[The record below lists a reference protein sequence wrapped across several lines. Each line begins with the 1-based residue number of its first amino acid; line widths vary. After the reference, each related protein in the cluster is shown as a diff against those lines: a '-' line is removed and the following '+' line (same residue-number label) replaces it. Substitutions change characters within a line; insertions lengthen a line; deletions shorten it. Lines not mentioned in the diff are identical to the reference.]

1 MITPETV
8 EPPFQPD
15 RITGE
20 RSTDVPR
27 PPQTITGLSQQH
39 SAYRRIIR
47 ICEDVAGAALHGA
60 DVGELTSILAR
71 ITMKTIVLLNPA
83 LELRCHAVGHGS
95 SPDNPE
101 WDPGDRVIARLLDSL
116 ETEHLPLRVPAIP
129 DSILTHGC
137 LATPITFGET
147 TLGYLLVMGS
157 GDSRDA
163 DDVNLVIASYVATLF
178 ALTLAH
184 ERTSAD
190 LGRRY
195 QAATVDSL
203 VSGHFLDLADARRK
217 THILGLAGNQRY
229 RIAVIRAQVAQQRS
243 HSLTSGEVDELI
255 EAITGSVVGAV
266 GAARDSSLVLI
277 LPEGLDGTTHQDHV
291 AAGMRAAMT
300 RLEARQS
307 WPSGTALTCGISE
320 STRWP
325 DRAPLLLQ
333 QAETAIEIG
342 TRIGRAGQIV
352 PYDSLGIYKLLLQI
366 GDIQQLRQFAEE
378 VLGPLINYDA
388 SHKVDLV
395 RTLSVYLGQR
405 ESLKRTARKLQVH
418 TNTVSY
424 RLQRIEQL
432 SRLDLADPDDQLL
445 AHISIKI
452 IEAQRTNTRRHDQLS
467 DVGCQ

>member
-1 MITPETV
+1 MIMPKTADPPVQPEG
-8 EPPFQPD
+8 
-15 RITGE
+15 ITGE
-20 RSTDVPR
+20 RATGPRR
-27 PPQTITGLSQQH
+27 PPQTITGLSRQN
-39 SAYRRIIR
+39 SAYRRLIR
-47 ICEDVAGAALHGA
+47 ICEEVATAALHGA
-60 DVGELTSILAR
+60 DVGELTSVLAR

-83 LELRCHAVGHGS
+83 FELRCHAVGHGS
-95 SPDNPE
+95 STGVFE

-116 ETEHLPLRVPAIP
+116 ATEHLPLRVPAIP

-137 LATPITFGET
+137 LASPITLGET
-147 TLGYLLVMGS
+147 TLGYLLIMES
-157 GDSRDA
+157 DDTRDA
-163 DDVNLVIASYVATLF
+163 DDVNLLIASYVATLF

-184 ERTSAD
+184 ERTSTD

-217 THILGLAGNQRY
+217 THILGLASNQRY
-229 RIAVIRAQVAQQRS
+229 RIAVIRAHVEQLRS
-243 HSLTSGEVDELI
+243 RPLTSDEIDELI
-255 EAITGSVVGAV
+255 EAITVSVVGAV

-277 LPEGLDGTTHQDHV
+277 LPEDLDGTTHQDQV
-291 AAGMRAAMT
+291 ATGMRAAMT
-300 RLEARQS
+300 SLKTWQS
-307 WPSGTALTCGISE
+307 WSSGTGPTCGLSE

-388 SHKVDLV
+388 SHKIDLV
-395 RTLSVYLGQR
+395 RTLSVYLSQR
-405 ESLKRTARKLQVH
+405 ESLKRTASRLQVH

-424 RLQRIEQL
+424 RIQRIEQL
-432 SRLDLADPDDQLL
+432 SRLDLTDPDDQLL
-445 AHISIKI
+445 AHISVKI
-452 IEAQRTNTRRHDQLS
+452 IEAQNNIRQHH
-467 DVGCQ
+467 